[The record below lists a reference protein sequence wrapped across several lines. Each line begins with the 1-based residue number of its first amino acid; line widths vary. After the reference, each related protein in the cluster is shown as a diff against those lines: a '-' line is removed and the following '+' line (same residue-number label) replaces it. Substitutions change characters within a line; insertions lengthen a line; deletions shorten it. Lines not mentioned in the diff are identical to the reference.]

1 MFQSL
6 PTPVF
11 AVTDL
16 ESVAPKKK
24 NERKLSIQKLL
35 NKYVPDEKLMVLD
48 KNTDGVNLFRRI
60 GNQKQKSVFYRDHR
74 PHMYAEHVEYVP
86 DSQGKLNH

>member
-1 MFQSL
+1 M
-6 PTPVF
+6 F

-24 NERKLSIQKLL
+24 NERKLSIQKLI

-48 KNTDGVNLFRRI
+48 KNTDGINLIRRI
-60 GNQKQKSVFYRDHR
+60 GNQKQKSVLFRDRR

-86 DSQGKLNH
+86 DNEGKLLHTRFN